1 MDDET
6 QELIKKLK
14 TGNYEVREKAASKLG
29 EIGGVSVITALID
42 VLKTKKDITGVPEA
56 IRSLVKI
63 GESAI
68 PALIDLLTAEEW
80 IARESAA
87 KALGEIGDA
96 RAIPYL
102 IERLKKERYECATEK
117 CAEAL
122 DKIGFDKIPGTEEEK
137 MKIKVFALLVLKRS
151 DGVIGMGEPVVPV
164 LIEILKDGNPKVV
177 NRVAE
182 ALRQI
187 GFDKIPEKE
196 RMQIKVHCTLARIS
210 TLDDGRWK
218 IKINIREPISALEKI
233 KEITNAVMKLYKGKK
248 DRRSLAKR
256 AEILRELEQ
265 VTKQI
270 QDKMNSSDK
279 KKFPVKRQEVRR
291 TPMRKVMRNG

>member
-6 QELIKKLK
+6 RELIKKLK

-56 IRSLVKI
+56 IKSLVKI
-63 GESAI
+63 GESAV

-102 IERLKKERYECATEK
+102 IERLKKERYEDATEK

-151 DGVIGMGEPVVPV
+151 DGVIEMGEPVVPV
-164 LIEILKDGNPKVV
+164 LIEILKEGNPKVV
-177 NRVAE
+177 NGVAE

-210 TLDDGRWK
+210 TLDDDRWK

>member
-1 MDDET
+1 MADEA

-14 TGNYEVREKAASKLG
+14 TGNYEVREEAASKLV
-29 EIGGVSVITALID
+29 EIGGDSVITALTD

-56 IRSLVKI
+56 IKSLVKI

-102 IERLKKERYECATEK
+102 IERLKKERYEDATEK

-164 LIEILKDGNPKVV
+164 LIEILKERNPKVV
-177 NRVAE
+177 NGVAE

-210 TLDDGRWK
+210 TLDDDRWK